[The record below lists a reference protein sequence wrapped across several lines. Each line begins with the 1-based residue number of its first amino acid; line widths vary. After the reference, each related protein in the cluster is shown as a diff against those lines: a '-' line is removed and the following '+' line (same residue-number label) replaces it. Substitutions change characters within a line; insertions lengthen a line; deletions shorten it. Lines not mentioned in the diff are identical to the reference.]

1 MRATLF
7 AHKENTMALHSL
19 PLSAT
24 QFRPRDIRKF
34 RSRLPAHI
42 SAAECIEWLPVTNG
56 YAQFRAQHKTY
67 RAHRV
72 SYALFNGPVP
82 ANTLVCHS
90 CDNRCCVNPK
100 HLWLGTHKD
109 NIQDCVAKGRF
120 QSVGLHNH
128 NRQPKYPDALIL
140 KIQSGEICRRDALTA
155 YGMSSSHFHRVR
167 SGTQRRSA
175 V

>member
-1 MRATLF
+1 MQHCF
-7 AHKENTMALHSL
+7 SHKEKTMALHSL
-19 PLSAT
+19 PLSAN
-24 QFRPRDIRKF
+24 QFRPRDISKF
-34 RSRLPAHI
+34 RSRLPARI
-42 SAAECIEWLPVTNG
+42 SAVECIEWLPVTNG

-120 QSVGLHNH
+120 QGGSRCGDARNK
-128 NRQPKYPDALIL
+128 KYPDELIL
-140 KIQSGEICRRDALTA
+140 KIQSGEVRRREALTVH
-155 YGMSSSHFHRVR
+155 GMSSSYFHRVR
-167 SGTQRRSA
+167 NGAQRSSA
-175 V
+175 F